1 MVMGGHRF
9 HWTVAQ
15 EDVFRWRGSNFMIIS
30 SYEPL
35 GKKKNRAINKGAPP
49 EIGGGG
55 GLQPRHCWTLLPE
68 RSVLRFH
75 CTAHNYNIDNRNPYS
90 LSTHTYI
97 VCYYTYGKLNMHQVN
112 PQDWLHVDTQTANP
126 QDH

>member
-1 MVMGGHRF
+1 MGGHRF

-55 GLQPRHCWTLLPE
+55 GSSHATAGLYFQSGVYSGSTVQHIIIISTTETLTVCQL
-68 RSVLRFH
+68 
-75 CTAHNYNIDNRNPYS
+75 I
-90 LSTHTYI
+90 HTLCVI
-97 VCYYTYGKLNMHQVN
+97 IHM
-112 PQDWLHVDTQTANP
+112 AS
-126 QDH
+126 